1 MRKNP
6 VVVELYNFL
15 LAVASGVVGALLASG
30 PLLAIFIKLEKTD
43 ALVHQPLHVIMHN
56 YWELLGYLLSPFNN
70 TLHMTNFP
78 TSENAAEHFYECK
91 LLFILAVIV
100 FLIGLIL
107 SCYAKWRKQK
117 HFMTLNKSLALTMML
132 IPVIILPFAA
142 VDFDEFFVIFH
153 HIFFHNSNW
162 LFDPATDPIINI
174 LTEGFFAACFAVFGV
189 IYELYFARFL
199 VKNK

>member
-6 VVVELYNFL
+6 VVVTLYNFL
-15 LAVASGVVGALLASG
+15 LAVASGVVGAILASG
-30 PLLAIFIKLEKTD
+30 PLLAIFVKMQKTD

-78 TSENAAEHFYECK
+78 TSANAAEHFYECK

-100 FLIGLIL
+100 FLIGVIL

-132 IPVIILPFAA
+132 TPVIILPFAA

-162 LFDPATDPIINI
+162 LFDPATDPIINV

>member
-6 VVVELYNFL
+6 VVVTLYNFL
-15 LAVASGVVGALLASG
+15 LAVASGVVGAILASG
-30 PLLAIFIKLEKTD
+30 PLLAIFVKMQKTD

-78 TSENAAEHFYECK
+78 TSANAAEHFYECK

-100 FLIGLIL
+100 FLIGVIL

-162 LFDPATDPIINI
+162 LFDPATDPIINV

>member
-6 VVVELYNFL
+6 VVVTLYNFL
-15 LAVASGVVGALLASG
+15 LAVASGVVGAILASG
-30 PLLAIFIKLEKTD
+30 PLLAIFVKLQKTD

-78 TSENAAEHFYECK
+78 TSANAAEHFYECK

-100 FLIGLIL
+100 FLIGVIL

-162 LFDPATDPIINI
+162 LFDPATDPIINV

>member
-6 VVVELYNFL
+6 VVVTLYNFL

-30 PLLAIFIKLEKTD
+30 PLLAIFVKLQKTD

-78 TSENAAEHFYECK
+78 TSANAAEHFYECK

-100 FLIGLIL
+100 FLIGVIL

-162 LFDPATDPIINI
+162 LFDPATDPIINV